1 MLYITF
7 YSDKAKRIGQNMKRS
22 LLPLILVL
30 FFVGCQSKNNVINLY
45 SYNAMPKVS
54 TSLKSV
60 YIEGVKDS
68 RTNDNLV
75 GVIKANDGSIKE
87 YVVLENDLSLWLKD
101 AITKELNSIGI
112 SVKADP
118 SVDASVLLDI
128 KEFSAVLEG
137 FDKDNL
143 KASANVEVIVT
154 KGNTIIKNQVSQK
167 QSEFVVMKKGSAFSP
182 FMQNLLNDIV
192 KKSAQQIKNSI

>member
-1 MLYITF
+1 
-7 YSDKAKRIGQNMKRS
+7 MKRS
-22 LLPLILVL
+22 LFPLILAL

-45 SYNAMPKVS
+45 SYNATQKAS

-68 RTNDNLV
+68 RTDKNLV
-75 GVIKANDGSIKE
+75 GVIKANDGTVNE

-101 AITKELNSIGI
+101 AIVKELNSIGI

-118 SVDASVLLDI
+118 SVDAGVLLDI

-154 KGNTIIKNQVSQK
+154 KGNATIKNQISQK